1 MDTNEEER
9 NKVFFS
15 PFFSLFR
22 AKPSK
27 WVVPT
32 WRARRRDSPSSMP
45 LATRTMSPTWLL
57 VLLKLMPPSWYAIP
71 PLAICRSSPL
81 VRVSSRLASIV
92 PVRLVSTCCWSKRI
106 FFLSRS
112 LLVSVL
118 RRWSWSSTRWTNPPS
133 SGQRSVIRRSRT
145 VSAPSWRTMASILLE
160 ISLTFP
166 SLVSWA
172 TTSRYTCFS
181 ILFISRILC
190 PPMSAPGTRDLLS
203 SSYSMKFLYW
213 AVTLMVL
220 SVSPFWRDTWI
231 VVWPSPVRS
240 NLAVLYADFF
250 STDVLQVVGDEIR
263 IMPNSRSAEILS
275 ITNNEKEVLSARPG
289 ENVNVK
295 LRGIS
300 ESNIF
305 QGYIASVGFDW

>member
-1 MDTNEEER
+1 
-9 NKVFFS
+9 
-15 PFFSLFR
+15 
-22 AKPSK
+22 
-27 WVVPT
+27 
-32 WRARRRDSPSSMP
+32 
-45 LATRTMSPTWLL
+45 
-57 VLLKLMPPSWYAIP
+57 
-71 PLAICRSSPL
+71 
-81 VRVSSRLASIV
+81 
-92 PVRLVSTCCWSKRI
+92 
-106 FFLSRS
+106 
-112 LLVSVL
+112 
-118 RRWSWSSTRWTNPPS
+118 
-133 SGQRSVIRRSRT
+133 
-145 VSAPSWRTMASILLE
+145 
-160 ISLTFP
+160 
-166 SLVSWA
+166 
-172 TTSRYTCFS
+172 
-181 ILFISRILC
+181 
-190 PPMSAPGTRDLLS
+190 MSAPGTRDPLS

-213 AVTLMVL
+213 AVILMVL

-240 NLAVLYADFF
+240 NLAVSYADFF